1 MQPTETNPKRRL
13 TAQEIGEAKAEIREC
28 REAQKEWVAYNAW
41 TNKLLL
47 NVQVAI
53 VVIGAVVALTVVV
66 LTSEPRGSAPETESA
81 TPQVQES
88 PEARSKR

>member
-66 LTSEPRGSAPETESA
+66 LTSEPRGAAPESA
-81 TPQVQES
+81 NPQVQES

>member
-41 TNKLLL
+41 TNKLILK
-47 NVQVAI
+47 VQTAI
-53 VVIGAVVALTVVV
+53 VFIAAALALALVYWM
-66 LTSEPRGSAPETESA
+66 SEPRGSTPESA

>member
-13 TAQEIGEAKAEIREC
+13 TAQEIGEARAEIREC

-53 VVIGAVVALTVVV
+53 VVIGAVLALAIVFWMG
-66 LTSEPRGSAPETESA
+66 EPRGATPESA

>member
-66 LTSEPRGSAPETESA
+66 LTSEPRGSAPESA

>member
-13 TAQEIGEAKAEIREC
+13 TAQEIGEARAEIREC

-53 VVIGAVVALTVVV
+53 VVIGAVLALALVFW
-66 LTSEPRGSAPETESA
+66 LTS
-81 TPQVQES
+81 S
-88 PEARSKR
+88 PT